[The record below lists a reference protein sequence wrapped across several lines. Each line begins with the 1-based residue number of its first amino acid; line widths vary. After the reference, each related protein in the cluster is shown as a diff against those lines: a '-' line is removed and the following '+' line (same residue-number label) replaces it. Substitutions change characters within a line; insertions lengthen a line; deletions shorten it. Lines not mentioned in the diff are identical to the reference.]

1 MAGQQKMEVAA
12 GLVFHGGRL
21 LIAQRLPGDHLGGLW
36 EFPGGK
42 REPGESLE
50 DCLRRELVEELA
62 ITVRV
67 GELIVEVEHAYPER
81 TVNLNFFRCVLTV
94 GDPQAIGCQAFAWVN
109 AAELAGYEFP
119 PADAQLLS
127 RLESGEW
134 WEDD

>member
-12 GLVFHGGRL
+12 GLVFYEGRL
-21 LIAQRLPGDHLGGLW
+21 LITQRLPGDHLGGLW

-42 REPGESLE
+42 REPGESFE
-50 DCLRRELVEELA
+50 DCLRRELLEELA
-62 ITVRV
+62 IKVRV
-67 GELIVEVEHAYPER
+67 CELRSEVEHAYPRR
-81 TVNLNFFRCVLTV
+81 TVHIKFFHCNLAEGEPR
-94 GDPQAIGCQAFAWVN
+94 AIGCQAFEWVS
-109 AAELAGYEFP
+109 AAELGGYEFP